1 MEPILSELFERLQEE
16 RQRIDLCL
24 RKLTEDEIWQRPRE
38 ESNSI
43 GNLCLHLAGN
53 ESHYLGHCV
62 GGTDYVRDR
71 PGEFN
76 AEGGRST
83 EELSQGLAAA
93 RESTRRVFES
103 LTAADL
109 DRIVDSDHPPNPTAR
124 RLIFHVTHHYA
135 YHTGQIIVLT
145 RLAQEVPGRILQWG
159 H

>member
-1 MEPILSELFERLQEE
+1 MEPMLSELFERLQEE

-24 RKLTEDEIWQRPRE
+24 RKLTGDEIWQRPRE
-38 ESNSI
+38 KSNSI

-76 AEGGRST
+76 AEGGRSA

-103 LTAADL
+103 LSAADI
-109 DRIVDSDHPPNPTAR
+109 DRVVDSDHRPGSTT
-124 RLIFHVTHHYA
+124 LGVILHVTHHYA

>member
-43 GNLCLHLAGN
+43 GNLCVHLAGN

-76 AEGGRST
+76 AEGGRSA

-93 RESTRRVFES
+93 REATRRVFES
-103 LTAADL
+103 LSTTDL
-109 DRIVDSDHPPNPTAR
+109 DRIVDSDHPPNSTTR
-124 RLIFHVTHHYA
+124 RVIFHVTHHYA

>member
-1 MEPILSELFERLQEE
+1 MEPILSEFFERLEEE
-16 RQRIDLCL
+16 RHRIDLCL
-24 RKLTEDEIWQRPRE
+24 RKLTDDEIWQRPRE
-38 ESNSI
+38 KSNSI

-53 ESHYLGHCV
+53 ENHYLGHCV

-71 PGEFN
+71 SGEFN
-76 AEGGRST
+76 AEGGRT
-83 EELSQGLAAA
+83 AEELSEGLAAA

-103 LTAADL
+103 LSTADL
-109 DRIVDSDHPPNPTAR
+109 DRIVDSNHPPNPTALR
-124 RLIFHVTHHYA
+124 VIFHVTHHYA